1 MGIMESLTE
10 VEFDEWCH
18 ETLVKEETYCD
29 RNGFDVISRRQ
40 HSFGEHYTRFVEFRS
55 EMELEIWEGNIYR
68 DESVLGQHEELMP
81 LVSKFYLSGS
91 HHVLTP
97 GIKEIPDD
105 YVESGGQHYLLYLPN
120 IDEIEQWS
128 AGDRVKQIRIQFPLD
143 WLRTYSKELDSL
155 PITLRSLLDRPNP
168 PRFHQSGGG
177 ITPAMLRVLRQI
189 DDAPYSG
196 AIKRIYLES
205 KVLELLAL
213 QFNQL
218 AENERA
224 IHPLSSLKPVE
235 IDRVY
240 QARDILIKQLDD
252 PPSLL
257 DLARMVGLS
266 DRKLRRGFRDIFGT
280 TVFGY
285 LHDYRMEQARLLLS
299 VNKMRVA
306 DVAQTV
312 GYSHLGHFIASFKR
326 KFGITPKECQ
336 MGKKPSAA
344 FGI

>member
-1 MGIMESLTE
+1 MESLTE

-29 RNGFDVISRRQ
+29 RNGFDLISRRQ
-40 HSFGEHYTRFVEFRS
+40 HSFGEHFTRLVEFPSRL
-55 EMELEIWEGNIYR
+55 ELEIWEGNIYR

-81 LVSKFYLSGS
+81 LVSKFYLSGN

-105 YVESGGQHYLLYLPN
+105 YVESGGQHYLFYLPN

-143 WLRTYSKELDSL
+143 WLRTHCQELDSL
-155 PITLRSLLDRPNP
+155 PIALRSLLERANP
-168 PRFHQSGGG
+168 PRFHQSGRG
-177 ITPAMLRVLRQI
+177 ITLAMLRVLQQI
-189 DDAPYSG
+189 DDAPYAG

-224 IHPLSSLKPVE
+224 IHPLSSLKPIEV
-235 IDRVY
+235 DRVY
-240 QARDILIKQLDD
+240 QARDILIGQLDN

-266 DRKLRRGFRDIFGT
+266 DRKLRRGFREIFGT

-285 LHDYRMEQARLLLS
+285 LHDYRMEQARLLLC

-326 KFGITPKECQ
+326 KFGITPKECR
-336 MGKKPSAA
+336 MGKKPIAA